1 MLATIAAEA
10 VSTTPDFV
18 WLSLSGASSC
28 TTLARVSLMNTL
40 LGSWL
45 KAIVA
50 LDQLGT
56 AFDRHF
62 VPALLVICIELRK
75 VSLVS

>member
-1 MLATIAAEA
+1 MLVTKTAEA

-28 TTLARVSLMNTL
+28 RTMARVSLMNSL

-62 VPALLVICIELRK
+62 VPGLL
-75 VSLVS
+75 